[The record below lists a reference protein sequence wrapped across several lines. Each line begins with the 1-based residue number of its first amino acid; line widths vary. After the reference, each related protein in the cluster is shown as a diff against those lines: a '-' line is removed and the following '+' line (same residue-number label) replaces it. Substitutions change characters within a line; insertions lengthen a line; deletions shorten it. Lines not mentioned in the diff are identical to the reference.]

1 MYTCLQIRTHGYI
14 YGVYMLDP
22 NVYKNEYNSTNEN
35 KATANEAS
43 TNIETFSIES
53 APPNFFCEFSMKKGV
68 FLDEF

>member
-1 MYTCLQIRTHGYI
+1 MYACLQICTHGYI
-14 YGVYMLDP
+14 YGVYMLAP

-43 TNIETFSIES
+43 TNIEIFSIES
-53 APPNFFCEFSMKKGV
+53 APPNFFYEKKGM